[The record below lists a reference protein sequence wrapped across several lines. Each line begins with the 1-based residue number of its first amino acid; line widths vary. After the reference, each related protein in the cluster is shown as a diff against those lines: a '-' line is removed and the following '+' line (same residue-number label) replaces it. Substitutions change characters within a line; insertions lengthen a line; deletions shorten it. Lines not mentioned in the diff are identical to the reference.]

1 MFEEKG
7 QRDTIPIDLPS
18 VMERIGG
25 DEKFLHELIDIYI
38 EDFIEK
44 YANLKQAI
52 DRSDFLVI
60 KEIGHSLRGSSGN
73 LSLNGLHNTSVNIE
87 LSGREENIEQAKLLF
102 IQLNKEFEKLKNFL
116 PSEKSLSIDQKWE
129 GILCEAQP
137 ILPKVNSD
145 INSDVTI
152 LAADD
157 SVPNQVLI
165 KFYAKQVGFQIDI
178 VRNGRDAVEFFRKK
192 AYSIVL
198 LDIHMPE
205 LDGFEAL
212 NQMRQIE
219 IEKILPKTPII
230 ALTGST
236 FQEEGMTCLDAGFDD
251 FVEKSTIQVTLAKI
265 IKKHVKTTQVHI
277 DDIPLDKSIL
287 PLVPEYLKNRKE
299 DIQRIRHAL
308 EKRNFGTIEDLGHK
322 MKGSGKCYG
331 FQKISMLGHR
341 IEISAK
347 EQNADEI
354 EESAGLLQDYLSS
367 L

>member
-1 MFEEKG
+1 
-7 QRDTIPIDLPS
+7 
-18 VMERIGG
+18 
-25 DEKFLHELIDIYI
+25 
-38 EDFIEK
+38 
-44 YANLKQAI
+44 
-52 DRSDFLVI
+52 
-60 KEIGHSLRGSSGN
+60 
-73 LSLNGLHNTSVNIE
+73 
-87 LSGREENIEQAKLLF
+87 
-102 IQLNKEFEKLKNFL
+102 
-116 PSEKSLSIDQKWE
+116 
-129 GILCEAQP
+129 
-137 ILPKVNSD
+137 
-145 INSDVTI
+145 
-152 LAADD
+152 
-157 SVPNQVLI
+157 LI
-165 KFYAKQVGFQIDI
+165 KFYASQAGFQIDI
-178 VRNGRDAVEFFRKK
+178 ARNGREAVDFFRKK
-192 AYSIVL
+192 TYSIVF

-219 IEKILPKTPII
+219 IENILRETPII

-236 FQEEGMTCLDAGFDD
+236 FQEEGMKCLDSGFDD
-251 FVEKSTIQVTLAKI
+251 FIEKSTIQVTLAKI
-265 IKKHVKTTQVHI
+265 IQKHVKTTQVHI
-277 DDIPLDKSIL
+277 DDIHLDKSIL

-299 DIQRIRHAL
+299 DIQRIRHSL